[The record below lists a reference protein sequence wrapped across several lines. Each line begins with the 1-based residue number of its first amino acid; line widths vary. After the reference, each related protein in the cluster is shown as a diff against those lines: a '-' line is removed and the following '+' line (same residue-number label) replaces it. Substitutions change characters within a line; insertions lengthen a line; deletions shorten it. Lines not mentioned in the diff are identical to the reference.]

1 MKFYRGM
8 RRDTAHVD
16 QPQDSYRRARNII
29 LDHTTLS
36 VRTEGSLSNLQATD
50 PLVTIGNP
58 TVTRNLCGIIDL
70 PQDRQLAIFENVTDA
85 TNELF
90 VIVNNQYTRVFSS
103 SDYNWSPDFPIKGV
117 AYENSREETIAV
129 WTDGEN
135 RPVYTNIDAPVVQVY
150 DLFPEV
156 EFPNVRSLPVAG
168 NKAGQIENGT
178 YSFFIAYEIDKDNL
192 TPFSPSYGTFKVG
205 HGISNKTINTQVG
218 LEFEGLD
225 TNYAY
230 YRIYAIRNRNETLDT
245 FYVGRQ
251 PTSLTEFIWVG
262 QTLTDNISI
271 DQLTIPPGWYT
282 RAESLTILD
291 DRLYMANISRDD
303 VFDGQPIAD
312 NIDLVW
318 SIDARNKYKG
328 CTYID
333 ETKKKNWGA
342 QYNNFLVSELD
353 SETIPAN
360 PDHYGMSMGYMPGCS
375 YAFYIAFLLKDGTWT
390 QAYHID
396 AGTPGPA
403 TVETIDI
410 NGFPT
415 LGGNEYHGTL
425 GSKSNGAGNNLHV
438 MPEPSQI
445 HEVIETQDILSQFYS
460 GRTTTS
466 FWAHLDIGVSAVS
479 KSGDI
484 IPASV
489 RPYIQGYSLFYAK
502 PNANTRD
509 VLGYVP
515 YIQGR
520 GYIDQTDTV
529 DGALSDEYLAVY
541 DPYILSQK
549 PVLTNFQFTA
559 VYYGQNTVDPYDL
572 SSLNA
577 GSLEVSNP
585 DFEYLP
591 GNSNGITFNNNNREN
606 RLCVADGILGID
618 HNVGYY
624 ADVKG
629 NGDEGSQLKFGSNAP
644 SNVDVYLDE
653 GSQYSF
659 FKVHKSNF
667 FPTDYYVELDNQE
680 LCACSYIEKSLNG
693 SSMNRVSW
701 GGDTVAHPVRHRVM
715 RYASNPGSLPDIR
728 FVGQENRGSV
738 ANTTTYSLYISTE
751 SYFTW
756 SYALQGYEHLADPTI
771 LTEEQI
777 LIYANSPINY
787 AGSPEIINP
796 YNIPTHSFA
805 KNDLKSAFT
814 TDQENPVYSFPNRI
828 IRSAKQ
834 NYESDTIRWRIFA
847 IADYYDNALNKG
859 PIQNIE
865 SYAGEL
871 IIHHT
876 DGIFKTI
883 GKETLDTSAAAV
895 FVGSGDIF
903 RSPPQELMPTEEGY
917 SGLAKHTDSKLT
929 KGGYVFVD
937 AYAGKVFKLSDSLAD
952 ISQKGLKNYFRED
965 FRIDLSQVH
974 SPYSGNGYAIGY
986 DSIFDRILIT
996 CITNLDLITPANT
1009 EFQTISYSLLSDCWA
1024 SNHTYPMVAYA
1035 TNRQGFIGFTGARFS
1050 NINIGNNNAGAY
1062 IEPVFN
1068 EGGTASK
1075 LFQSFQWMTRLGE
1088 GEGDWQAETFDSAI
1102 IYNDRYCSGV
1112 RTITNNA
1119 RLIEE
1124 SWNFNDFRNLI
1135 LDANLGNPFFN
1146 DEGELIADFTIAKP
1160 WYQQQ
1165 RISGPYAAIRL
1176 IISPDRDITLYLNE
1190 ALAKFRISSR

>member
-29 LDHTTLS
+29 LDHTTMS

-50 PLVTIGNP
+50 PLVSIGDP

-103 SDYNWSPDFPIKGV
+103 PDYNWSPDFPIKGV
-117 AYENSREETIAV
+117 AYKDSRKETIVV

-135 RPVYTNIDAPVVQVY
+135 RPVYANIDATVVQVY
-150 DLFPEV
+150 DLFPEAS
-156 EFPNVRSLPVAG
+156 FPNVRSLPVAS
-168 NKAGQIENGT
+168 NVAGEIENGT
-178 YSFFIAYEIDKDNL
+178 YSFFIAYEIDQDNL
-192 TPFSPSYGTFKVG
+192 TTFSPSYGTYKIG
-205 HGISNKTINTQVG
+205 NGISDKIINTQVG
-218 LEFEGLD
+218 LKFDGLD
-225 TNYAY
+225 TTYSY
-230 YRIYAIRNRNETLDT
+230 FRIYCIRNLNETLSS
-245 FYVGRQ
+245 FYIGRQ
-251 PTSLTEFIWVG
+251 PTTQDEFIWTG
-262 QTLTDNISI
+262 QRFTDNIAV
-271 DQLTIPPGWYT
+271 DQLTVPQGWYT
-282 RAESLTILD
+282 QAETLTVLD
-291 DRLYMANISRDD
+291 DRLYAANLNRNDS
-303 VFDGQPIAD
+303 FDGQLIAD

-318 SIDARNKYKG
+318 SIDGSNKWVGSPAYSS
-328 CTYID
+328 
-333 ETKKKNWGA
+333 TKEKNWGA
-342 QYNNFLVSELD
+342 QYNTYLVEELD
-353 SETIPAN
+353 NQTIPAN
-360 PDHYGMSMGYMPGCS
+360 PDHYGTSMGFMPGCS
-375 YAFYIAFLLKDGTWT
+375 YAFYIAFLLKDGSWT
-390 QAYHID
+390 QAYHIS
-396 AGTPGPA
+396 AGNSNTSATTVTASPPA
-403 TVETIDI
+403 
-410 NGFPT
+410 GYPT
-415 LGGNEYHGTL
+415 LGNSEYHGFL
-425 GSKSNGAGNNLHV
+425 GSKSNGNGSYIHV
-438 MPEPSQI
+438 MPEPGLINGVWTS
-445 HEVIETQDILSQFYS
+445 QDITAQTQ
-460 GRTTTS
+460 TTETNL
-466 FWAHLDIGVSAVS
+466 WAHVDIGVAAVA
-479 KSGDI
+479 KANTI
-484 IPASV
+484 IPQDV
-489 RPYIQGYSLFYAK
+489 QDLIQGYSLFYAK

-509 VLGYVP
+509 VLGYIP
-515 YIQGR
+515 YIEGR
-520 GYIDQTDTV
+520 GQIPSSTPNE
-529 DGALSDEYLAVY
+529 GILSTEYLSVY
-541 DPYILSQK
+541 DTYLLDNK
-549 PVLTNFQFTA
+549 P
-559 VYYGQNTVDPYDL
+559 
-572 SSLNA
+572 SLNNFSYSVVYDA
-577 GSLEVSNP
+577 SNTNCYDVSNVTTTSIVDP

-591 GNSNGITFNNNNREN
+591 GNVNGLEFVNNNREN
-606 RLCVADGILGID
+606 RLCIDVLGLD
-618 HNVGYY
+618 QNGSNASSQAEVSGT
-624 ADVKG
+624 
-629 NGDEGSQLKFGSNAP
+629 GDEGSQLRFGSDAPNNYQDYIDAP
-644 SNVDVYLDE
+644 SQHDYI
-653 GSQYSF
+653 
-659 FKVHKSNF
+659 KIHKTLTD
-667 FPTDYYVELDNQE
+667 PTNYYTELDNQV
-680 LCACSYIEKSLNG
+680 LCACSYIEKNVG
-693 SSMNRVSW
+693 ATNMRNVSW
-701 GGDTVAHPVRHRVM
+701 GGDTVAHPI
-715 RYASNPGSLPDIR
+715 RYRKIIGVLNSTSTSQHV
-728 FVGQENRGSV
+728 VGQEYR
-738 ANTTTYSLYISTE
+738 NTSDLYDLYIAKK

-756 SYALQGYEHLADPTI
+756 SYALQGYEDLNDPTI
-771 LTEEQI
+771 LTEEQE
-777 LIYANSPINY
+777 LLYGPGNDAGTY
-787 AGSPEIINP
+787 AGGPEIMNP
-796 YNIPTHSFA
+796 HGIPVHTYK
-805 KNDLKSAFT
+805 KNDYKSAFT
-814 TDQENPVYSFPNRI
+814 TDLTDPVSIFSNRI
-828 IRSAKQ
+828 IRSSKQ
-834 NYESDTIRWRIFA
+834 NYESNSIKWRTFA
-847 IADYYDNALNKG
+847 IANYYDNALNKG

-903 RSPPQELMPTEEGY
+903 RSPPQELIPTEEGY
-917 SGLAKHTDSKLT
+917 AGLAKHTDAKLT

-937 AYAGKVFKLSDSLAD
+937 SYAGKVFKLSDSLAD
-952 ISQKGLKNYFRED
+952 ISQQGLKNYFRED
-965 FRIDLSQVH
+965 FRIDLSGTH

-996 CITNLDLITPANT
+996 CITNLDLTTPANT

-1068 EGGTASK
+1068 EGGTVSK

-1135 LDANLGNPFFN
+1135 LDANLGNPFFD
-1146 DEGELIADFTIAKP
+1146 DEGEIIADFTIAKP

>member
-1 MKFYRGM
+1 MKFYKGM

-36 VRTEGSLSNLQATD
+36 VRTEGSLQNLTSTD
-50 PLVTIGNP
+50 SVVIGDP
-58 TVTRNLCGIIDL
+58 VVTRELCGIIDL
-70 PQDRQLAIFENVTDA
+70 PQDRQLAIFDNITDS

-90 VIVNNQYTRVFSS
+90 LIEDDQYTRVFT
-103 SDYNWSPDFPIKGV
+103 SPDYDWSASLPIKGV
-117 AYENSREETIAV
+117 AYEDSSSDVIVV
-129 WTDGEN
+129 WTDGSN
-135 RPVYTNIDAPVVQVY
+135 RPVYTNISAPVVQVY

-156 EFPNVRSLPVAG
+156 EFPNVRSLPIAD

-178 YSFFIAYEIDKDNL
+178 YSFFISYEIDKNNL

-205 HGISNKTINTQVG
+205 HGTSNKTINTQVG
-218 LEFEGLD
+218 LEFEQLD

-251 PTSLTEFIWVG
+251 PTSQTEFVWVG
-262 QTLTDNISI
+262 QTLSDNISI

-282 RAESLTILD
+282 TAESLTVLD
-291 DRLYMANISRDD
+291 DRLYMANVAREDA
-303 VFDGQPIAD
+303 FNGQPIAD
-312 NIDLVW
+312 NIQLVW
-318 SIDARNKYKG
+318 SIDARNKHKEA
-328 CTYID
+328 TYID

-342 QYNNFLVSELD
+342 QYNNFLVEELD
-353 SETIPAN
+353 SETVPAN
-360 PDHYGMSMGYMPGCS
+360 QDHYGMSMGYMPGCS
-375 YAFYIAFLLKDGTWT
+375 YAFYVAFLLKDGTWT

-396 AGTPGPA
+396 AGTPGSA
-403 TVETIDI
+403 TVETVDA

-415 LGGNEYHGTL
+415 LGSNEYHGTL
-425 GSKSNGAGNNLHV
+425 GSRSNGAGNNLHV
-438 MPEPSQI
+438 IPEPSQI
-445 HEVIETQDILSQFYS
+445 HDVIETQDILGQFYA

-466 FWAHLDIGVSAVS
+466 FWAHLDVGVSAIS

-484 IPASV
+484 IPTSV

-515 YIQGR
+515 YIQGS

-529 DGALSDEYLAVY
+529 EGDVSDPYLTVY

-549 PVLTNFQFTA
+549 PVLTNFQYTA
-559 VYYGQNTVDPYDL
+559 VYYGGNAADPYDL
-572 SSLNA
+572 SSLSA
-577 GSLEVSNP
+577 SDLEVSNP

-591 GNSNGITFNNNNREN
+591 GNSNGVTFNNNNREN
-606 RLCVADGILGID
+606 RLCIDDGSLATAHFI
-618 HNVGYY
+618 GYR
-624 ADVKG
+624 AEVKG
-629 NGDEGSQLKFGSNAP
+629 NGDEGSLLKFGSNAP
-644 SNVDVYLDE
+644 SNVAAYLDE
-653 GSQYSF
+653 GSDYSF
-659 FKVHKSNF
+659 FKVHKSSQL
-667 FPTDYYVELDNQE
+667 PTDYYIELDNQE
-680 LCACSYIEKSLNG
+680 LCACSYIEKELTG

-715 RYASNPGSLPDIR
+715 RSTSSPGSFPNER
-728 FVGQENRGSV
+728 FVGEENRGPIDTS
-738 ANTTTYSLYISTE
+738 TTHSLYLSTE

-756 SYALQGYEHLADPTI
+756 SYALQGYEDLTDPTV

-777 LIYANSPINY
+777 LIYANTSLYY
-787 AGSPEIINP
+787 AGSPEIVNP

-814 TDQENPVYSFPNRI
+814 TDQEDPVYSFPNRI

-876 DGIFKTI
+876 DGIYKTT
-883 GKETLDTSAAAV
+883 GKETLETSAAAV

-903 RSPPQELMPTEEGY
+903 RAAPQELLPTEEGY
-917 SGLAKHTDSKLT
+917 AGLQKHTDATLT
-929 KGGYVFVD
+929 KGGYVFIDSLV
-937 AYAGKVFKLSDSLAD
+937 GKVFKLDSSLSD
-952 ISQKGLKNYFRED
+952 ISQKGMKTYFRES
-965 FRIDLSQVH
+965 FRVDVSQPI
-974 SPYSGNGYAIGY
+974 SPYAGNGYAIGY
-986 DSIFDRILIT
+986 DPVFDRIMFS
-996 CITNLDLITPANT
+996 CITNFDSSGVEDT
-1009 EFQTISYSLLSDCWA
+1009 EFKTISFSLLSDCWA
-1024 SNHTYPMVAYA
+1024 SNHTYPMLAFS
-1035 TNRQGFIGFTGARFS
+1035 TNRNNLFGFTGARFT
-1050 NINIGNNNAGAY
+1050 NINVGNNSAGAY

-1068 EGGTASK
+1068 EGGSIVK
-1075 LFQSFQWMTRLGE
+1075 SFQSFQWMTRVGE
-1088 GEGDWQAETFDSAI
+1088 GEGDWAAETFDSAI
-1102 IYNDRYCSGV
+1102 VYNDRGCSGV
-1112 RTITNNA
+1112 RTLENNI
-1119 RLIEE
+1119 RWVEE

-1135 LDANLGNPFFN
+1135 LDANQGDPFFDN
-1146 DEGELIADFTIAKP
+1146 EENLIADFSIAKP

-1165 RISGPYAAIRL
+1165 RIRGGYAAIRL
-1176 IISPDRDITLYLNE
+1176 IISPNRDLTLYLNE
-1190 ALAKFRISSR
+1190 VVAKFRASYR